1 MRKIQKVMSGTYGST
16 DAVEYPLLMGWRE
29 GRGPTYF
36 YNMASAPMKRLSE
49 LGPDECGIIE
59 RVDTPEEL
67 MALVQ
72 MGCCLGSEVE
82 VRHVAPAGGPMAI
95 CTCGRTLSVRKEAAS
110 QLWVRVGRD
119 ETSASAAAA
128 DKA

>member
-1 MRKIQKVMSGTYGST
+1 MRKIQKVMSGTCGGT
-16 DAVEYPLLMGWRE
+16 VAVEYPLLMGWCE
-29 GRGPTYF
+29 GLGPTYF
-36 YNMASAPMKRLSE
+36 CNMAFAPMKRLSE

-59 RVDTPEEL
+59 RVDTPEEV

-110 QLWVRVGRD
+110 QLWVRVGKD
-119 ETSASAAAA
+119 ESSASAAAS

>member
-1 MRKIQKVMSGTYGST
+1 MRKIQKFMSSNYGST

-29 GRGPTYF
+29 GFGPTYF
-36 YNMASAPMKRLSE
+36 CNMASAPIKRLSE

-82 VRHVAPAGGPMAI
+82 VRHVAPSGGPMAI
-95 CTCGRTLSVRKEAAS
+95 CTCGRTLSLRKEAAS
-110 QLWVRVGRD
+110 QLWVRVGKD
-119 ETSASAAAA
+119 ESSASAAAA

>member
-1 MRKIQKVMSGTYGST
+1 MKKIQKVMSGTYGST
-16 DAVEYPLLMGWRE
+16 DAEEYPLLMGWRE
-29 GRGPTYF
+29 GLGPTYF
-36 YNMASAPMKRLSE
+36 CNMASAPMKRLSE

-59 RVDTPEEL
+59 RVDTPEEV

-110 QLWVRVGRD
+110 QLWVRVGKD
-119 ETSASAAAA
+119 ESSASAAAS